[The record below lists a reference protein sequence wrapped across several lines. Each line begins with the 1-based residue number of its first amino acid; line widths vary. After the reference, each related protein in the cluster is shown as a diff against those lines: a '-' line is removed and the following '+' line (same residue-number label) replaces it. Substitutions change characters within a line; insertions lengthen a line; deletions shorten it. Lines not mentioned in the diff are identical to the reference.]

1 MGGGGEEDAKGA
13 KSWDWELNERKKMTR
28 GAGAGGSH
36 DTGDPDNPVPDQP
49 NRYKSTLPPV
59 P

>member
-1 MGGGGEEDAKGA
+1 MRREP